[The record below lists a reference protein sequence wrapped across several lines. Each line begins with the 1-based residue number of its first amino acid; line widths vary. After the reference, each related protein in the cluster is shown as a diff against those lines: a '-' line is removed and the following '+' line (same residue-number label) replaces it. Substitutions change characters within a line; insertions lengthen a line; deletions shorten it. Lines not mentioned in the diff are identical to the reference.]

1 MLLIET
7 FNWEVYLEKYP
18 DLIGINNKFD
28 AWMHYCKFGK
38 NENRTDNYPYI
49 KLYDRPDR
57 LGANITNYIAQI
69 LFAYHNNYY
78 IEVEGDLKYNN
89 TPFVKAL
96 FNFIEEYNKGKKY
109 NFRIFYGNTHCYTG
123 LIGETTQTIESDYF
137 TYFKRLNIKPQTYYP
152 IPFDVS
158 KTILIHLRLDDVA
171 QCSDYDGSICSN
183 FYKSK
188 VENKEYCFY
197 TQPEGCNR
205 QAPLSDSK
213 IISILNEINQPDYT
227 IKIVT
232 TPNSIVTLPY
242 EVITTNDENHDLY
255 LLTQCKIV
263 ILSRSTFSLSSLFFG
278 DHQTVYVPSWGHS
291 VCLGLNTKF
300 DKTNF
305 KYFY

>member
-1 MLLIET
+1 MEN

-18 DLIGINNKFD
+18 DLKNIGINNKFD
-28 AWMHYCKFGK
+28 SWMHYCKFGR
-38 NENRTDNYPYI
+38 NEGRSDNYPYI
-49 KLYDRPDR
+49 LLYDRPDR
-57 LGANITNYIAQI
+57 LGANITNYMAQI
-69 LFAYHNNYY
+69 LYAYHNKYY
-78 IEVEGDLKYNN
+78 IKIEGDLKYNT

-96 FNFIEEYNKGKKY
+96 FNFIEEYNKDKKH
-109 NFRIFYGNTHCYTG
+109 NFRIVYGNTHCYTG
-123 LIGETTQTIESDYF
+123 LIGQTTQTINSDYF
-137 TYFKRLNIKPQTYYP
+137 TYFKRLNIKLDVNYP

-171 QCSDYDGSICSN
+171 HCSDYNGSICTN
-183 FYKSK
+183 FYKNK

-227 IKIVT
+227 VKIIT

-242 EVITTNDENHDLY
+242 EVITTNDESHDLY
-255 LLTQCKIV
+255 LLTKCKIV

-278 DHQTVYVPSWGHS
+278 DHQTVYIPSWGHS